1 MDPITLMLILGGVG
15 AATGLGTSI
24 FGASKSA
31 KAAREQKAQLA
42 NYERTANADNEAW
55 YNRNYYQD
63 YLNSG
68 ESGRAIRQVREF
80 LTDQNKAAAGQAAM
94 TGATPEAVAA
104 QKANNN
110 RLMTTTI
117 SDQASAAQDRKNAV
131 DAAYLSNKNTIKN
144 SVLNGTMQQLQ
155 LDEAGGAQ
163 LSASG
168 TQGLQNSL
176 QMLGMGMTG
185 GTVGVGTGA
194 GTAGLGTGTGA
205 VTGLSAYDLEKLNR
219 SINSLNTNYAQ
230 RFGALKQ

>member
-1 MDPITLMLILGGVG
+1 MLILGGVG
-15 AATGLGTSI
+15 AATGLGTAI
-24 FGASKSA
+24 FGESKAA

-94 TGATPEAVAA
+94 TGATPEVVAA

-110 RLMTTTI
+110 KLMTTTI
-117 SDQASAAQDRKNAV
+117 SDQAAAAQERKNAV
-131 DAAYLSNKNTIKN
+131 DSAYLANKNTIKN

-155 LDEAGGAQ
+155 LDEAGEAQ

-168 TQGLQNSL
+168 MQGLQNSL
-176 QMLGMGMTG
+176 QMMGMAAGGGIPGPETG
-185 GTVGVGTGA
+185 VPGTGTTGA
-194 GTAGLGTGTGA
+194 GFLGTDFYRN
-205 VTGLSAYDLEKLNR
+205 AYEQQRVKNSL
-219 SINSLNTNYAQ
+219 NSLNTNYAQ
-230 RFGALKQ
+230 RFGSLK